1 MSSVE
6 FAQRKRFEAEA
17 ARMADRIAAVEGA
30 PLGASDARGI
40 EHFDVLIVGAGLSGI
55 GAAYHLQAECPKKSY
70 LLLEGRNA
78 IGGTWDLFR
87 YPGVRSDSDMYT
99 LGYRFRPWKEA
110 KAIADGPSIL
120 RYIRETAQQYG
131 IDRKIRYGHQVKAAR
146 WSSAD
151 AEWTVEAAKADG
163 STTRFT
169 CNFLYMCSGYYDYAG
184 GYMPGWPAMEKFRGQ
199 IVHPQKWPEN
209 LQYKDKRVVVIGS
222 GATSVTLVPA
232 MAETAAH
239 VVMVQRSPSYILA
252 LPSQDAVA
260 NWLRGKVPAQ
270 LAYAIVRWKN
280 VLVAMYLFNQSR
292 QKPEKIKKWLLG
304 LTQKALGPDFDV
316 EKHFT
321 PRYNPWDQ
329 RLCFIPDEDLFRA
342 IRSGKASVVTDEIET
357 FTEKGL
363 RLRSGQELEADIIVT
378 ATGLKVQLMGGMEVW
393 VDGAQV
399 TLSRAMSYK
408 GMMYSDVPNLASSFG
423 YTNASWTLKSDLTA
437 EYVCRLLKHMDA
449 GGYVRCTPRKRDA
462 SIAEQPAIDFSS
474 GYIQRAKDVLPK
486 QGSKRPWRLHQN
498 YALDMLEFRFA
509 SVDDGTMEFK
519 RAQKEESMA

>member
-1 MSSVE
+1 M
-6 FAQRKRFEAEA
+6 EAVG
-17 ARMADRIAAVEGA
+17 MADRAAVVEHAHLNTGEQ
-30 PLGASDARGI
+30 PGV

-55 GAAYHLQAECPKKSY
+55 GAAYHLQADCPKKNY
-70 LLLEGRNA
+70 LMLEGRDA

-120 RYIRETAQQYG
+120 RYIRETAQDYG
-131 IDRKIRYGHQVKAAR
+131 IDRKIRYGHKVKVAR

-151 AEWTVEAAKADG
+151 EHWTVEAAKADG
-163 STTRFT
+163 SGARFT

-184 GYMPGWPAMEKFRGQ
+184 GYMPGWPGMENFRGQ

-209 LQYKDKRVVVIGS
+209 LDYKDKRVVVIGS

-232 MAETAAH
+232 MAEAAAH
-239 VVMVQRSPSYILA
+239 VVMLQRSPSYILP

-260 NWLRGKVPAQ
+260 NWLRGKVPPA

-292 QKPEKIKKWLLG
+292 SKPEKIRKWLLG
-304 LTQKALGPDFDV
+304 MAQKALGPNYDV
-316 EKHFT
+316 ARHFT

-329 RLCFIPDEDLFRA
+329 RLCFIPDSDLFRA
-342 IRSGKASVVTDEIET
+342 IKSGKASVVTDEIES
-357 FTEKGL
+357 FTETGL
-363 RLRSGQELEADIIVT
+363 RLRSGEELEADIIVT
-378 ATGLKVQLMGGMEVW
+378 ATGLKVQLMGGMEVC
-393 VDGAQV
+393 VDGAPV
-399 TLSRAMSYK
+399 ALSRAMSYK
-408 GMMYSDVPNLASSFG
+408 GMMYSDVPNLTSSFG

-449 GGYVRCTPRKRDA
+449 GGYSRCTPRKRDA

-509 SVDDGTMEFK
+509 SVDDGTMEFEK
-519 RAQKEESMA
+519 RIKSQL

>member
-1 MSSVE
+1 
-6 FAQRKRFEAEA
+6 
-17 ARMADRIAAVEGA
+17 MADRDVMVEGE
-30 PLGASDARGI
+30 PLGTSDARGV

-55 GAAYHLQAECPKKSY
+55 GAAYHLQKECPKKSY
-70 LLLEGRNA
+70 LILEGRNA

-99 LGYRFRPWKEA
+99 LGYRFRPWREA

-120 RYIRETAQQYG
+120 RYIRDTAQDYG
-131 IDRKIRYGHQVKAAR
+131 LDRKIRYGHQVKTAR
-146 WSSAD
+146 WSSVD
-151 AEWTVEAAKADG
+151 AQWTVDAARSDG
-163 STTRFT
+163 SAAQFA

-184 GYMPGWPAMEKFRGQ
+184 GYMPGWPGMEKFCGQ

-209 LQYKDKRVVVIGS
+209 LDYKDKRVVVIGS

-232 MAETAAH
+232 MAEAAAH
-239 VVMVQRSPSYILA
+239 VYMLQRSPSYVLA

-260 NWLRGKVPAQ
+260 GWLRGKVPPG
-270 LAYAIVRWKN
+270 LAYSIVRWKN
-280 VLVAMYLFNQSR
+280 VLIAMLLFQRSR
-292 QKPEKIKKWLLG
+292 RTPEKIKNWILALAK
-304 LTQKALGPDFDV
+304 KSLGPDYDV
-316 EKHFT
+316 AKHFT

-329 RLCFIPDEDLFRA
+329 RLCFIPDADLFRA
-342 IRSGKASVVTDEIET
+342 IKSGKASMVTDEIES
-357 FTEKGL
+357 FTENGL
-363 RLRSGQELEADIIVT
+363 RLRSGEELEADIIVT

-393 VDGAQV
+393 VDGARV
-399 TLSRAMSYK
+399 ALSRAMSYK

-449 GGYVRCTPRKRDA
+449 GGYASCTPRKRDD

-509 SVDDGTMEFK
+509 SVDDGTMEFQ
-519 RAQKEESMA
+519 RAEKQRRAK